1 MPIHSFQELQH
12 SLERDDRSLPL
23 YQKIKE
29 FILEKIALREWR
41 PHQKLPSENEISAA
55 LNVSRMTVNRAFK
68 ELTEEGYLFREKG
81 SGTFVAE
88 PFQLTP
94 FFELFPI
101 SQEIAIEGNQYGV
114 LILER
119 KRLAFDEVP
128 FASHFQLTDEEAA
141 DFPFLYSEIL
151 YLSNGVPIQ
160 YEKRTLLAA
169 FAPRYEEEHFLHHC
183 SSAYLLNLVPA
194 LSQKHRLEAIIPSLE
209 LQKILALDGEEACF
223 KVIEKFQ
230 IQEKLRSYAEQFYPA
245 SRYQFHS
252 RI

>member
-128 FASHFQLTDEEAA
+128 FASHFQLTDEEATG
-141 DFPFLYSEIL
+141 FPFLYSEIL

>member
-1 MPIHSFQELQH
+1 MAINSFQEFQQT
-12 SLERDDRSLPL
+12 LEHDGRSLPL

-29 FILEKIALREWR
+29 FILEKIAIREWL
-41 PHQKLPSENEISAA
+41 PHQKLPSENEISAI

-101 SQEIAIEGNQYGV
+101 SQEIAIEGNRYNV

-128 FASHFQLTDEEAA
+128 FADLFQLTSQEAEGL
-141 DFPFLYSEIL
+141 PFFYSEIL
-151 YLSNGVPIQ
+151 YLSNGIPIQ
-160 YEKRTLLAA
+160 YEQRTLLAA
-169 FAPRYEEEHFLHHC
+169 FAPRYEEEHFTHYC
-183 SSAYLLNLVPA
+183 SSTYLLNLVPT
-194 LSQKHRLEAIIPSLE
+194 LSQKHRLEAIIPNDE
-209 LQKILALDGEEACF
+209 LKRILAIGEEEACF
-223 KVIEKFQ
+223 KVV
-230 IQEKLRSYAEQFYPA
+230 EKLQMQGKLRAYAEQYYPA

-252 RI
+252 KI

>member
-1 MPIHSFQELQH
+1 MPINSFQEFQH

-29 FILEKIALREWR
+29 FILEKIAIREWL
-41 PHQKLPSENEISAA
+41 PHQKLPSENEISAI

-119 KRLAFDEVP
+119 KRLAYNEVP
-128 FASHFQLTDEEAA
+128 FASLFQLSKEEAA
-141 DFPFLYSEIL
+141 EFPFLYSEIL
-151 YLSNGVPIQ
+151 YLSNGIPIQ
-160 YEKRTLLAA
+160 YEIRTLLAA
-169 FAPRYEEEHFLHHC
+169 FAPRYEEEHFTHHC

-194 LSQKHRLEAIIPSLE
+194 LSQKHRLEAMIPSPE
-209 LQKILALDGEEACF
+209 LKKILSIGGEEACF
-223 KVIEKFQ
+223 KVIEKLQ
-230 IQEKLRSYAEQFYPA
+230 IQGKLRSYAEQFYPA

-252 RI
+252 KI